1 VNISS
6 ATDPQLAPELD
17 VTVRLT
23 HRRGWRDRTCAAG
36 VQTFMPAPRALG
48 LRSHLGAELDHVDAW
63 TVPYADKPRSAGIQ
77 PAPRP
82 EQAAGE
88 APASRANGR
97 AVPGGWLRSLRA

>member
-1 VNISS
+1 MNLSI

-23 HRRGWRDRTCAAG
+23 HRGRWRDRTCTAG

-48 LRSHLGAELDHVDAW
+48 LQSHLGAELDHVDAW
-63 TVPYADKPRSAGIQ
+63 TAPHADKAYSAGIQ